1 MQLVYFNDLHKN
13 LGCNMGRT
21 AKISIIPV
29 TFTVLPVIFYALPP
43 PAALFF
49 SHSLSPPSSNC
60 PVRTDISIAQKTC
73 EFRPVDISVSLT
85 KCNKLIYQSV
95 YSLLETMV
103 GVPLP
108 SAHCVRSHLP
118 QGDGFLAVA
127 VQFPT
132 EAESCLPGSQPSPSS
147 LRDATSPE
155 RGRFCSTYRQKPC
168 LRGFNPRKKAAAP
181 GAVQRL
187 V

>member
-49 SHSLSPPSSNC
+49 SHSLPPPSSNC
-60 PVRTDISIAQKTC
+60 PARTDISIAQKTC
-73 EFRPVDISVSLT
+73 VFRPVDISVAAKHS
-85 KCNKLIYQSV
+85 KLIYQSV
-95 YSLLETMV
+95 YSLL
-103 GVPLP
+103 GIPLP

-118 QGDGFLAVA
+118 QGDGFSGDGKVSGIAQRRPL
-127 VQFPT
+127 
-132 EAESCLPGSQPSPSS
+132 EDRLPP
-147 LRDATSPE
+147 
-155 RGRFCSTYRQKPC
+155 
-168 LRGFNPRKKAAAP
+168 LRGKMSP
-181 GAVQRL
+181 
-187 V
+187 

>member
-1 MQLVYFNDLHKN
+1 MQQGQNSKN
-13 LGCNMGRT
+13 LNNSCYIYRSACNFLCS
-21 AKISIIPV
+21 A
-29 TFTVLPVIFYALPP
+29 A

-168 LRGFNPRKKAAAP
+168 LRGFNPRKKAAAL

>member
-1 MQLVYFNDLHKN
+1 MQHGKNGKNFNN
-13 LGCNMGRT
+13 FCYIYRSACNFLCS
-21 AKISIIPV
+21 A
-29 TFTVLPVIFYALPP
+29 A

-49 SHSLSPPSSNC
+49 SHSLPPPSSNC
-60 PVRTDISIAQKTC
+60 PARTDISIAQKTC
-73 EFRPVDISVSLT
+73 VFRPVDISVAAKHS
-85 KCNKLIYQSV
+85 KLIYQSV

>member
-1 MQLVYFNDLHKN
+1 MQQGQNSKN
-13 LGCNMGRT
+13 LNNSCYIYRSACNFLCS
-21 AKISIIPV
+21 A
-29 TFTVLPVIFYALPP
+29 A

-155 RGRFCSTYRQKPC
+155 RGRSCATIGQKHKSSPF
-168 LRGFNPRKKAAAP
+168 GGAAERSEAERVHP
-181 GAVQRL
+181 VRN
-187 V
+187 

>member
-1 MQLVYFNDLHKN
+1 M
-13 LGCNMGRT
+13 
-21 AKISIIPV
+21 
-29 TFTVLPVIFYALPP
+29 
-43 PAALFF
+43 
-49 SHSLSPPSSNC
+49 
-60 PVRTDISIAQKTC
+60 
-73 EFRPVDISVSLT
+73 
-85 KCNKLIYQSV
+85 
-95 YSLLETMV
+95 

-187 V
+187 ISIYRTLSVFLCSVERPPRLEVALGAHADILHIVFKIDGYLLALKDESSFTLRQLQMALRPQVQMVSISSMVCASSSRRVEPGKPLREKSARRP

>member
-49 SHSLSPPSSNC
+49 SHFLSPLSSNC

-73 EFRPVDISVSLT
+73 VFRPVDISVAAKHS
-85 KCNKLIYQSV
+85 KLIYQSV
-95 YSLLETMV
+95 YSLLET
-103 GVPLP
+103 
-108 SAHCVRSHLP
+108 
-118 QGDGFLAVA
+118 LA
-127 VQFPT
+127 
-132 EAESCLPGSQPSPSS
+132 G
-147 LRDATSPE
+147 
-155 RGRFCSTYRQKPC
+155 
-168 LRGFNPRKKAAAP
+168 NPFRKSRKKAAAP

-187 V
+187 VYNIKVSQFFLAA